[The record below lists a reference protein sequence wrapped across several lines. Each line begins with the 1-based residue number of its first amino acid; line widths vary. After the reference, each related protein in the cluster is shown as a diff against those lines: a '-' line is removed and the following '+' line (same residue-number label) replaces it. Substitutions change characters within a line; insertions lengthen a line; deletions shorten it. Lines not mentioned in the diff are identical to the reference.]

1 MKKTTLLIMV
11 EGIGS
16 RFSGRIKQL
25 EPVGGHGEIIMDFS
39 IHDAGEAGFRKI
51 IDVTQRKKK
60 SSRQKLGN
68 LIKAA
73 MYKRNL
79 YSDLVNNV
87 CEHVIVTEHTPGY
100 RLRA

>member
-25 EPVGGHGEIIMDFS
+25 EPVGGMGEIIMDFS

-68 LIKAA
+68 LIA
-73 MYKRNL
+73 
-79 YSDLVNNV
+79 
-87 CEHVIVTEHTPGY
+87 E
-100 RLRA
+100 

>member
-51 IDVTQRKKK
+51 IDVAKIATPAPSAR
-60 SSRQKLGN
+60 
-68 LIKAA
+68 
-73 MYKRNL
+73 
-79 YSDLVNNV
+79 DLSTTFM
-87 CEHVIVTEHTPGY
+87 H
-100 RLRA
+100 

>member
-51 IDVTQRKKK
+51 IDVTQRK
-60 SSRQKLGN
+60 N
-68 LIKAA
+68 KAVG
-73 MYKRNL
+73 RNWG
-79 YSDLVNNV
+79 
-87 CEHVIVTEHTPGY
+87 T
-100 RLRA
+100 

>member
-39 IHDAGEAGFRKI
+39 IHDVGEAGFRKI
-51 IDVTQRKKK
+51 IDVAK
-60 SSRQKLGN
+60 
-68 LIKAA
+68 IA
-73 MYKRNL
+73 
-79 YSDLVNNV
+79 
-87 CEHVIVTEHTPGY
+87 TPAPSA
-100 RLRA
+100 RSFSTTLPEF

>member
-39 IHDAGEAGFRKI
+39 IHDVGEAGFRKI

-60 SSRQKLGN
+60 SSRQKLRN
-68 LIKAA
+68 LIA
-73 MYKRNL
+73 
-79 YSDLVNNV
+79 
-87 CEHVIVTEHTPGY
+87 E
-100 RLRA
+100 

>member
-1 MKKTTLLIMV
+1 MKKTTFLIMV

-68 LIKAA
+68 LIAKIAIPA
-73 MYKRNL
+73 PVYFAPLSPRKR
-79 YSDLVNNV
+79 
-87 CEHVIVTEHTPGY
+87 
-100 RLRA
+100 